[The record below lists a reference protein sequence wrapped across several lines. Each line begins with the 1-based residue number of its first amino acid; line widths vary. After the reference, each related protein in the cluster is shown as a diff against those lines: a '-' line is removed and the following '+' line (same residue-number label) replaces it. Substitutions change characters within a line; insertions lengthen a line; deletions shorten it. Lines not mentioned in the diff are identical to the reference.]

1 VVGAAVDP
9 EGVKSGFVFES
20 RGGAQPLTI
29 NNINTSTLLHF
40 QKHSPTL
47 KIPAMRTSFTGR
59 ITTTLG
65 VNSNDVVVVIIGVV
79 VTVPV

>member
-1 VVGAAVDP
+1 M
-9 EGVKSGFVFES
+9 
-20 RGGAQPLTI
+20 
-29 NNINTSTLLHF
+29 H
-40 QKHSPTL
+40 
-47 KIPAMRTSFTGR
+47 TSFTGR